1 MMAAASAAFPVP
13 AGCGREQ
20 YKPGEK
26 FMKNLSPSLVLL
38 LFLAVGCLPV
48 SERAPYTSPAEG
60 DLSGRATPSIDWS
73 GEKQAP
79 RSADQNYS
87 CLVQSY
93 GEIWQ
98 KPYEVNGRFFE
109 PIADCTGF
117 VQQGIASWYGDDFHG
132 KKTSNGEIFD
142 MHAISAAHK
151 TLPLGVYA
159 RVTNLNNGKKL
170 ILRINDRGPY
180 VKDRILDL
188 SCAAARELGY
198 LETGTAPV
206 LIEALGYPVAREPG
220 GRSYRKNSLSP
231 GEATRTPFD
240 PAKVLLGS
248 GPESGEYLA
257 HQVEAKYFVQVG
269 AFENRSSASLLLSR
283 VRGRFPSAVMEK
295 ALSGQKV
302 VFCIRLKNFASRQE
316 AEKAKLKLAT
326 CGFPD
331 CLIVLEGFV
340 KRS

>member
-1 MMAAASAAFPVP
+1 
-13 AGCGREQ
+13 
-20 YKPGEK
+20 
-26 FMKNLSPSLVLL
+26 MKNLSLNLVLL
-38 LFLAVGCLPV
+38 LFLAAGCLPV
-48 SERAPYTSPAEG
+48 SERAPSPSPAGG
-60 DLSGRATPSIDWS
+60 DISSRSTISIDQK
-73 GEKQAP
+73 GENLAP
-79 RSADQNYS
+79 CGGDQNYS

-109 PIADCTGF
+109 PITDCTGF
-117 VQQGIASWYGDDFHG
+117 VQQGIASWYGNDFHG

-151 TLPLGVYA
+151 TLPLGIYA

-180 VKDRILDL
+180 VKDRVLDL

-198 LETGTAPV
+198 YETGTAPV
-206 LIEALGYPVAREPG
+206 LIEALGYPVARESG
-220 GRSYRKNSLSP
+220 GGTYRRNPLSS
-231 GEATRTPFD
+231 GAATRTPFD
-240 PAKVLLGS
+240 PAKILLGS
-248 GPESGEYLA
+248 GPASGEFLA

-269 AFENRSSASLLLSR
+269 AFENRSSAGLLLSR

-295 ALSGQKV
+295 ALSGEKV
-302 VFCIRLKNFASRQE
+302 VFCVRLKNFSSRQE
-316 AEKAKLKLAT
+316 AEKAKLKLAA
-326 CGFPD
+326 CGFSD